1 MSARHVIAPLGLAV
15 FLLGAPGTTRTFGQT
30 CRTLQY
36 SLEPDC
42 LERSAAGPCR
52 FDVARPDFGPQIA
65 VWVDSADGASFI
77 DTLMVTN
84 AVALYGI
91 GNRPGRWD
99 FRSGPRFPYGR
110 RPMALPVWA
119 HRRGKTYPSVVM
131 NDGYDDALASHM
143 AVSSPEPHFCRPMTP
158 LEVLDAVTCPSG
170 LFRSAKG
177 VLDATRA
184 PSYYPP
190 RGDLLDWADLCVPFV
205 SSAGTSCD
213 YGDARQF
220 SLLNDL
226 DAVATATPPYD
237 ALFSATWTIPADLP
251 EGDYAL
257 MVEVGK
263 ELDQNAAFSHGSF
276 LSAYETTYYGNYGFD
291 GNIGQPS
298 VVYRVPFHL
307 AGASMPPAATTAAI
321 GYGDWTGAD
330 GDLRPIDGQV
340 SEAPGSGGSRLRIE
354 DGPGGMGRVHLR
366 EVPCAPIDCATASA
380 TEKPRID
387 APLQAQAA
395 SSATF
400 TFRQVGDQGGI
411 PVIAYDLR
419 TTPVPQ
425 TFLDQVDESQ
435 FMKWTP
441 APAPVVAAPGSL
453 SSVTLTDLAP
463 LTAYA
468 IALRARGACGW
479 SSPAFARVS
488 TGPIVYKKLSGCVV
502 ATAAYGSAL
511 EPDVAL
517 LRHARD
523 ALASRSGMA
532 RLAAALYADNAPP
545 LAQLIGRSEAARAV
559 VRVLLR
565 PLVAIT
571 RVAAPLDDAGPR

>member
-1 MSARHVIAPLGLAV
+1 MSARHVIAPLGLAA
-15 FLLGAPGTTRTFGQT
+15 FLVAAPTTRTFAQT

-65 VWVDSADGASFI
+65 VWVESADGASFI

-131 NDGYDDALASHM
+131 NDGYDDALAAHM
-143 AVSSPEPHFCRPMTP
+143 KVSSPEPHFCRPMTSS
-158 LEVLDAVTCPSG
+158 EVLDAVTCPSG

-177 VLDATRA
+177 LLDTTR
-184 PSYYPP
+184 PRSYYPP
-190 RGDLLDWADLCVPFV
+190 RGDLLDWVDLCVPVV
-205 SSAGTSCD
+205 SSGGTSCD

-226 DAVATATPPYD
+226 DAVATATPAYD
-237 ALFSATWTIPADLP
+237 SLFSATWTIPAALP
-251 EGDYAL
+251 DGDYAL

-276 LSAYETTYYGNYGFD
+276 LSPYETTYYGTYGLD

-298 VVYRVPFHL
+298 VIYRIPFQI
-307 AGASMPPAATTAAI
+307 GAASIPPTATAAAI

-330 GDLRPIDGQV
+330 GDVRPIDDQL
-340 SEAPGSGGSRLRIE
+340 SATPGSGSSRLRLE
-354 DGPGGMGRVHLR
+354 EGPGGMGRVQLR

-380 TEKPRID
+380 LEVPRID
-387 APLQAQAA
+387 APLTIQGAT
-395 SSATF
+395 SAMF
-400 TFRQVGDQGGI
+400 TFRQVGDQGGG

-419 TTPVPQ
+419 TTSVPQ
-425 TFLDQVDESQ
+425 TFLTQVDETQ
-435 FMKWTP
+435 FMKWIP
-441 APAPVVAAPGSL
+441 APAPAVAAPDSL
-453 SSVTLTDLAP
+453 STVTLTDLAP
-463 LTAYA
+463 LTGYA
-468 IALRARGACGW
+468 IALRAKGACGW
-479 SSPAFARVS
+479 SSPGFARVS
-488 TGPIVYKKLSGCVV
+488 TGPAVYKKLSGCVI

-523 ALASRSGMA
+523 AAASRSDMA
-532 RLAAALYADNAPP
+532 RLVASLYSNSAPP
-545 LAQLIGRSEAARAV
+545 LAQLIARSETARAV

-565 PLVAIT
+565 PVVAIT
-571 RVAAPLDDAGPR
+571 RAAAPLGHAAPR